1 MTQDPMDF
9 KTYAGVSLKALEDVI
24 IERRKQD
31 SQWGGPSHDDQHPIE
46 HWMGYLLH
54 QLDRI
59 RHQHKDRD
67 ALIKIAALAIAA
79 VESLDRKTK

>member
-1 MTQDPMDF
+1 MTEQLKDKMDPQVKIIAQVITERKHQDM
-9 KTYAGVSLKALEDVI
+9 
-24 IERRKQD
+24 
-31 SQWGGPSHDDQHPIE
+31 QWGGPAHDDQHPIE

-67 ALIKIAALAIAA
+67 ALIKIAALAVAA
-79 VESLDRKTK
+79 VESLDRKIK